1 MAAKPSYR
9 YQLIF
14 LNELF
19 LVLPGSLKKNQMPGK
34 KYYILIV
41 SLSAGLL
48 FSCSP
53 KNISTKYYYENEKV
67 LDKIEESYKALYP
80 LGPFNVGFTDRDFK
94 TVSLE
99 IITDTLS
106 YIYEFGIEEPRLRDT
121 LIAFDLNEAK
131 INTLIKQ
138 MHDIRCTWISYS
150 DYYVDEKKQ
159 TMILMSIKPV
169 ALKSLFSYAKYYV
182 LTYFP
187 QPQYFDKEGRLLD
200 KRRMRRL
207 RKINGEVF
215 KRINS
220 KVCYAVTGHF
230 R

>member
-1 MAAKPSYR
+1 MFNKKTHI
-9 YQLIF
+9 L
-14 LNELF
+14 
-19 LVLPGSLKKNQMPGK
+19 LVP
-34 KYYILIV
+34 II
-41 SLSAGLL
+41 AGLL

-67 LDKIEESYKALYP
+67 LDSIEESYKSLYYK
-80 LGPFNVGFTDRDFK
+80 GPFNLGFTDRNFK
-94 TVSLE
+94 TISLE

-106 YIYEFGIEEPRLRDT
+106 YIYEFGIDDARIIDT
-121 LIAFDLNEAK
+121 LTAYHLNAAK
-131 INTLIKQ
+131 TNTLIKQ
-138 MHDIRCTWISYS
+138 MHDIRCTWINYS

-169 ALKSLFSYAKYYV
+169 ALKPLFSYAKYYV
-182 LTYFP
+182 LSYFP
-187 QPQYFDKEGRLLD
+187 QPQYFDSEGRLLD
-200 KRRMRRL
+200 KRKLRRL

-220 KVCYAVTGHF
+220 KVCYSIAGHF